1 MADNIRLPSGFV
13 LDQQP
18 DGSATIRLPPGFQL
32 DASPSFADGAAD
44 FAGQIPVG
52 FNKGLNAVMSA
63 PGAVMAWG
71 AEKLG
76 ASKETADKFRFN
88 NPVSEFLTSGQG
100 PSTPAGRYGEAVGQA
115 LGASAI
121 PSAGIM
127 AMAPRVAAAGQAAAS
142 MTPTRAAVQQVA
154 EGITAAPGTAAAY
167 DVASNVTSGLSSQ
180 AAQEAGFGQ
189 AGQMVAGMAGVA
201 IPGIVAAG
209 TAGARNAINR
219 ARANQGEAG
228 AYGSMVDD
236 LGRPV
241 DQFADEIAAGGSRA
255 NIATNRR
262 TLDILGEEMVRAN
275 GNRQTALD
283 ETVSRIATENGV
295 SVQTAQQHVRR
306 LTQVHEESPLMFGEY
321 PAVARSDIDHR
332 MMRPQNVDLDE
343 LGRVQPNAVQGT
355 MDYLANNGNA
365 QSAQAV
371 RQAVEIRQEQLAPA
385 LQGQLADM
393 GPQVRTGQRTQRPM
407 LIEDVQQQIET
418 ARQAASQEYRNAY
431 NGPINNRWSVYW
443 LPRIIEANRNRAYGR
458 AGDARDA
465 INRAID
471 QFFIQRP
478 DGQRIP
484 MMHLQQLQDARGVV
498 RGQIANYTQNG
509 RNDLVRAV
517 QPIYDQITQ
526 LMTRMS
532 PDWAV
537 ANRRWADLNFDRMAQ
552 ELGDAFATKAGPQFR
567 AQISEFRQLAP
578 EAQDIVRVHF
588 LQKLYDK
595 FDNLGD
601 SHGVS
606 KLFANDHSRTM
617 INELFG
623 PQAAVQF
630 TRAVRDQKVA
640 EATKAMMGNSR
651 THARGVAQ
659 KQKDAET
666 GIVTAIQQGSPQSVR
681 NWLMERAA
689 QIMTEHRN
697 RPLADIS
704 TTPLNDTARVAQH
717 LQRMRDQ
724 EITLQRFNEPRRVPD
739 RGYGARSGVPFS
751 GDDDKK
757 KKPDKRVSAI
767 AQRLASLNEAD
778 ATDLMRRVKLR
789 LQQEGQS

>member
-1 MADNIRLPSGFV
+1 MADNIRLPAGFV
-13 LDQQP
+13 LDQQA
-18 DGSATIRLPPGFQL
+18 DGSATIKLPPGFQL
-32 DASPSFADGAAD
+32 DQSPTFAEGAAD

-88 NPVSEFLTSGQG
+88 NPLSEFLTSGQG
-100 PSTPAGRYGEAVGQA
+100 PTTTPGRYGEAVGHA
-115 LGASAI
+115 LGASAV

-154 EGITAAPGTAAAY
+154 EGITAAPGSAAAY

-189 AGQMVAGMAGVA
+189 AGQMIAGMAGVA
-201 IPGIVAAG
+201 IPGVVAAG
-209 TAGARNAINR
+209 TAGTRNMIGR

-228 AYGSMVDD
+228 AYGSIVDD

-275 GNRQTALD
+275 GNRQAALN
-283 ETVSRIATENGV
+283 ETVSRIATENGITT
-295 SVQTAQQHVRR
+295 QAAQQHIRR

-321 PAVARSDIDHR
+321 PAVAQSDIAQR
-332 MMRPQNVDLDE
+332 MRRPGNVDLDE
-343 LGRVQPNAVQGT
+343 IGRVQPNAVQGT

-365 QSAQAV
+365 QSAQNV
-371 RQAVEIRQEQLAPA
+371 RQAVSRRQEELAPTM
-385 LQGQLADM
+385 QGTLADM
-393 GPQVRTGQRTQRPM
+393 GPQVQTGARSQRPM
-407 LIEDVQQQIET
+407 LIEDIADNIDQ
-418 ARQAASQEYRNAY
+418 ARQVAGAEYRNAY
-431 NGPINNRWSVYW
+431 QGPINDRYATHF
-443 LPRIIEANRNRAYGR
+443 LPMIVRANLGRAANRAGEPRAAIERAVNQINLNVANRSPA
-458 AGDARDA
+458 
-465 INRAID
+465 
-471 QFFIQRP
+471 QT
-478 DGQRIP
+478 
-484 MMHLQQLQDARGVV
+484 LQMLQDARATM
-498 RGQIANYTQNG
+498 RGQIREYRQAG
-509 RNDLVRAV
+509 RNDLAGAV
-517 QPIYDQITQ
+517 QPVYDQMTT

-537 ANRRWADLNFDRMAQ
+537 ANRRWADLEFDTLAT
-552 ELGDAFATKAGPQFR
+552 ELGDAFALKASPQFR
-567 AQISEFRQLAP
+567 RQIAEFRQLAP

-606 KLFANDHSRTM
+606 KMFANDHSRTM

-623 PQAAVQF
+623 PQAAVTF
-630 TRAVRDQKVA
+630 SRALRDQKVA
-640 EATKAMMGNSR
+640 EATGAMMGNSR

-666 GIVTAIQQGSPQSVR
+666 GIVTAIQQGSAQNVR

-697 RPLADIS
+697 RPLADVV

-717 LQRMRDQ
+717 LQRMRQQ
-724 EITLQRFNEPRRVPD
+724 ERTLQQFNEPRRVPD
-739 RGYGARSGVPFS
+739 RGYGARSAVPFS
-751 GDDDKK
+751 GQDDKK
-757 KKPDKRVSAI
+757 KKPDKRASAI
-767 AQRLASLNEAD
+767 ADRLASLDEGD
-778 ATDLMRRVKLR
+778 AHDLMRRVKLR
-789 LQQEGQS
+789 LQQGGIA